1 MPIHKG
7 ISIRNRIINIIIK
20 RYNGITKIYNNK
32 LFDFLSVKLRNC
44 CDMKLNYEEF
54 MENLYYNK
62 YQNPPEVFS
71 FGNKYLK
78 LIWGILTYFIIYYN
92 KDEFY

>member
-1 MPIHKG
+1 MPIDDG
-7 ISIRNRIINIIIK
+7 YPIRNRIINIIIK
-20 RYNGITKIYNNK
+20 GYNEIKKIYNNK

-44 CDMKLNYEEF
+44 SDIQFSEES
-54 MENLYYNK
+54 MQNLYYNK

-71 FGNKYLK
+71 LGSKFQK
-78 LIWGILTYFIIYYN
+78 LIWGILTYYKICYN